1 MSSSQKLI
9 PSWINVV
16 TLFFAFMEIGVS
28 ITLFLSPQ
36 LVADNVDLIAPGV
49 KFLFNIWATRQFSLG
64 FILAYSF
71 FKKSNSMLIIC
82 YIFFT
87 VMFLGDFTISIL
99 QKNNGLII
107 GGAVMSMVGAVII
120 YFLQKIK
127 S

>member
-36 LVADNVDLIAPGV
+36 LVADNVDLTAQGV

-87 VMFLGDFTISIL
+87 VMFLGDFTIGIL